1 MRHSKLRS
9 SNNDRSNR
17 PHDSQRTLQIEPLE
31 DRTLMHGTP
40 FDDVASTPVDQLASN
55 PGAAHTL
62 YLDFDGHVTS
72 NSFTRPVTVAEFD
85 VDNRSG
91 FSPREE
97 SAIRDVWTHV
107 AEDFAPFDVNVT
119 TIESQ
124 DLRLGGNPTGRALR
138 IAIGQI
144 TPAPGPNVVG
154 FAQSGTYNNPK
165 IENTAFVEATRLLN
179 NRQPNRDLALVVSHE
194 AGHAYGLKHLD
205 STRQIRDRARFEDWS
220 PLMVSGAYS
229 SRSTWYRG
237 PDHHGTIQDDAV
249 VLEGVLGLRADDHSD
264 DIAQAQDLSQ
274 VPAFAAAMGT
284 STTLNS
290 SGNRLFGTGIIET
303 TRDRDVFKF
312 KVTGSGPVA
321 IRSIVGPGVDAGDA
335 FPDNGKGANLDS
347 MFVVRDSSGRVVV
360 AANSVNRL
368 SELGTLQ
375 TAPLVLPTMPGMLQI
390 GNTYYVEVGSHGR
403 DGDLGHYTVTV
414 SGNVRSVDT
423 SGPAIVGASLVSP
436 TPLGNVAGPA
446 SNQGRHVLVTFNEPI
461 DPCSIDP
468 ADFTMHGP
476 NGPVPVR
483 SVAAVNLAGAQHGR
497 QLLVE
502 FSTTPYPGSKTNPA
516 SNRINIYGNYTLTVM
531 PTLRD
536 LVGNVMDQN
545 GNGRSGETGDR
556 YSTSFALQRTR
567 QEWVPAFTADLE
579 GKGLPYGGFRG
590 DPWGPEPLNSKE
602 TNPASESWAKEETA
616 SQYTDSAFQ
625 EFEKEGYPTDSYL
638 AEEVSDSLKSLG
650 QIVGDG
656 KLVDAILAKEIAAD
670 KF

>member
-1 MRHSKLRS
+1 MRYSKLSSS
-9 SNNDRSNR
+9 SNYRSNR
-17 PHDSQRTLQIEPLE
+17 SRDSNRQLQIEPLE

-40 FDDVASTPVDQLASN
+40 FDDVATTQVDQLESN

-62 YLDFDGHVTS
+62 YLDFNGHVTN
-72 NSFTRPVTVAEFD
+72 NSGRHTVTVAEFNF
-85 VDNRSG
+85 DNGPG

-97 SAIRDVWTHV
+97 AAIRDVWTHV

-124 DLRLGGNPTGRALR
+124 DLRRGGNPTGRALR

-144 TPAPGPNVVG
+144 TPAPAPRVAG
-154 FAQSGTYNNPK
+154 FSPLGSYNNRN

-179 NRQPNRDLALVVSHE
+179 NRQPNRDLALVASHE

-205 STRQIRDRARFEDWS
+205 PTRQIRDRARYEDWS

-237 PDHHGTIQDDAV
+237 PDHHGNIQDDAV

-264 DIAQAQDLSQ
+264 DITQAQDLSQ
-274 VPAFAAAMGT
+274 VPTFAAAIGT

-335 FPDNGKGANLDS
+335 FPDNGNGANLDS

-390 GNTYYVEVGSHGR
+390 GSTYYVEVGSHGR

-414 SGNVRSVDT
+414 TGNVRSVDT
-423 SGPAIVGASLVSP
+423 SGPAIVGATLASP
-436 TPLGNVAGPA
+436 TSLGNVAGPA

-468 ADFTMHGP
+468 ADITMHGP
-476 NGPVPVR
+476 NGRVPVR
-483 SVAAVNLAGAQHGR
+483 SVAAVNLAGTQHGR

-502 FSTTPYPGSKTNPA
+502 FSTTPYPGSKTNPG
-516 SNRINIYGNYTLTVM
+516 SNSANIYGNYTLTVM

-545 GNGRSGETGDR
+545 GNGSGGETGDK
-556 YSTSFALQRTR
+556 YSASFALQRTT
-567 QEWVPAFTADLE
+567 QEWVPPFTEDLE
-579 GKGLPYGGFRG
+579 GKGLAYGGFRE

-616 SQYTDSAFQ
+616 SQYTDTAFQ

-638 AEEVSDSLKSLG
+638 AGEISDSLKGLG
-650 QIVGDG
+650 QMAGDE
-656 KLVDAILAKEIAAD
+656 KLVDDMLAKEITAY